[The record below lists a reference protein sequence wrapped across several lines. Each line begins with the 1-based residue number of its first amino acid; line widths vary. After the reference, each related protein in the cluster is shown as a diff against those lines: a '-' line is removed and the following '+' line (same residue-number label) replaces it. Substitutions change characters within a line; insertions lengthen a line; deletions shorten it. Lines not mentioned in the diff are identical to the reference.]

1 MDPRI
6 KSGDDVER
14 YGAEPLTDTEFASLI
29 ARLAPFGSPP
39 KLGLA
44 VSGGADSMAM
54 AVLAADWAKSQG
66 GAAIAFIVDHGLRPG
81 SAQEAA
87 TAAAALRRLGIAATI
102 LTLTDLDARS
112 AMPAR
117 ARMARFAAI
126 EAACM
131 DAGIIDLLLAHHAA
145 DQAETVIMRSLR
157 GSGPAGLAG
166 MAAVSETA
174 RLRILRPLLTVAAG
188 RLRATLD
195 ARGVGWAEDPTNVD
209 GRFTRAR
216 LRAARGD
223 RQGDGPAT
231 RALSAAACAD
241 GRARAAG
248 EAAAAN
254 WIAAHATIRPEG
266 FALLPRCPWPID
278 ALAAV
283 LRMISGAQHL
293 PATDAL
299 TPVIAD
305 PAGAI
310 GGGICIAGVRLL
322 PAGRLG
328 PGFLL
333 CREAAAIAGPM
344 AATSAANWDGRFRRP
359 GTCPALP
366 DETIAALGADAA
378 RLRDWS
384 TLPSVVLESLPAYR
398 SAEWT
403 LIAVPSLGWPTPE
416 MVVPRRM
423 LFHPARPA
431 AGATFAAS

>member
-1 MDPRI
+1 M
-6 KSGDDVER
+6 GA
-14 YGAEPLTDTEFASLI
+14 AEPLTAPDFAALI
-29 ARLAPFGSPP
+29 QRLAPFGSPP

-66 GAAIAFIVDHGLRPG
+66 GAAIAFIVDHGLRPD

-87 TAAAALRRLGIAATI
+87 TAAATLRRMGIAATI
-102 LTLTDLDARS
+102 LTLTDLDAGS

-117 ARMARFAAI
+117 ARTARFAAI
-126 EAACM
+126 EAASM

-166 MAAVSETA
+166 MAAVSETP
-174 RLRILRPLLTVAAG
+174 RLRILRPLLTVAPG
-188 RLRATLD
+188 RLRATLR
-195 ARGVGWAEDPTNVD
+195 ARGIGWAEDPTNAD

-231 RALSAAACAD
+231 RALSAAARAD
-241 GRARAAG
+241 GIARAAA
-248 EAAAAN
+248 EAAAAH
-254 WIAAHATIRPEG
+254 WLATHATIRPEG
-266 FALLPRCPWPID
+266 FALLPPCPWPID
-278 ALAAV
+278 ALAAL
-283 LRMISGAQHL
+283 LRMISGNHHL
-293 PATDAL
+293 PATEAL
-299 TPVIAD
+299 TPIVAD

-310 GGGICIAGVRLL
+310 GGGICIAGVRLR

-333 CREAAAIAGPM
+333 CREAAAMAGPM
-344 AATSAANWDGRFRRP
+344 AATPAAVWDGRFRRP
-359 GTCPALP
+359 ASTAGLAG
-366 DETIAALGADAA
+366 ETIGALGADAA
-378 RLRDWS
+378 LMRDCS
-384 TLPSVVLESLPAYR
+384 TLPSVVLETLPAYR
-398 SAEWT
+398 SAQWT

-416 MVVPRRM
+416 MVLPRRM
-423 LFHPARPA
+423 LFHPTQPA
-431 AGATFAAS
+431 AGAAFAPS